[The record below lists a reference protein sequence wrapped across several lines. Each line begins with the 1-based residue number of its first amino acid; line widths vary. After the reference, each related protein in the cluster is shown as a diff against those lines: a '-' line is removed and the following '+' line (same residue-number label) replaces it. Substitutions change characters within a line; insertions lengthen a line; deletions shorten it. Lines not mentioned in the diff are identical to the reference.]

1 MHCCAV
7 LGLSKHRIIECKN
20 LAFNPESGCQIII
33 SGDYC
38 PVIFVVT
45 SLHLVVGS
53 WIIMSVILKV
63 DHQGSPTDPP
73 GPKRLRIISDFG
85 PPVSDFRF
93 FYSSC
98 LPNRDLLNVAV
109 SANSKSPPT
118 GNPWA
123 ILVTLDTSGL
133 SS

>member
-1 MHCCAV
+1 LHCCAV

-53 WIIMSVILKV
+53 WIIMSVILKWITRARLLILLV
-63 DHQGSPTDPP
+63 QNGSGFFQTSD
-73 GPKRLRIISDFG
+73 LRSQTSVFSIA
-85 PPVSDFRF
+85 PA
-93 FYSSC
+93 C
-98 LPNRDLLNVAV
+98 L
-109 SANSKSPPT
+109 T
-118 GNPWA
+118 G
-123 ILVTLDTSGL
+123 ICSM
-133 SS
+133 